1 VNNIPLE
8 FSVVIPTYKN
18 EKDIFEL
25 YSRLAF
31 TLESIV
37 NSFEIIFV
45 NDGSPDSS
53 WKNIKEI
60 SKKDPRVKG
69 ISFSKNYGQH
79 QAIKAGVNCSKGRWI
94 TVMDCDLQDCPEDIP
109 LMYQYALDNQFDMVI
124 GQRSLRKDHF
134 LTRFWASFF
143 YKIYNQ
149 LIDFKYDKKTANF
162 GVYSRKVIDAVKL
175 FQEDSQSFG
184 YLVNIVGFKKGFL
197 PVNHGERKNGKSSY
211 SFWNKLSLS
220 LDLIISNSNK
230 PMKVIIFV
238 GFIIS
243 LLSFLLALYLVAKY
257 FWNGS
262 SVPGWFSLAT
272 ILFMQTGIVTFFFG
286 ITGLYINK
294 VYMASKNRPSFI
306 INELTFEQISE
317 K

>member
-1 VNNIPLE
+1 MKTIPLD
-8 FSVVIPTYKN
+8 FSVVIPVYKN
-18 EKDIFEL
+18 ERDIEEL
-25 YSRLAF
+25 YSKLKVI
-31 TLESIV
+31 LEPLV

-45 NDGSPDSS
+45 NDGSPDGS
-53 WKNIKEI
+53 WRKIKDI
-60 SKKDPRVKG
+60 ATKDSRVRG

-79 QAIKAGVNCSKGRWI
+79 QAIKSGINFVQGRWI

-109 LMYQYALDNQFDMVI
+109 LMYQYALDYQFDIVI
-124 GQRSLRKDHF
+124 GQRSTRKDNL
-134 LTRFWASFF
+134 LTRFWASCF

-149 LIDFKYDKKTANF
+149 LIDFKYDEKTANF

-184 YLVNIVGFKKGFL
+184 YLVNIVGFKKGYI
-197 PVNHGERKNGKSSY
+197 PVNHGLRKNGKSSY
-211 SFWNKLSLS
+211 SFWGKLSLS

-230 PMKVIIFV
+230 PMKIIVFF

-243 LLSFLLALYLVAKY
+243 LLSFLLALYLVIKY
-257 FWNGS
+257 FWYGS

-272 ILFMQTGIVTFFFG
+272 LLFMQTGIVTFFFG
-286 ITGLYINK
+286 IIGLYVNK
-294 VYMASKNRPSFI
+294 VYMASKERPSFI